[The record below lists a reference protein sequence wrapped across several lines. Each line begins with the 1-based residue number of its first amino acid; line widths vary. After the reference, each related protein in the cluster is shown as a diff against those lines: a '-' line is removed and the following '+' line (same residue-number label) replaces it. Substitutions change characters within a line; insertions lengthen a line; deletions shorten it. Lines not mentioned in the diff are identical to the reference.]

1 MTEPPVISRRQAR
14 RDAMV
19 VLYQRDITGGDY
31 ADLYANLQKDRGYE
45 PSPYTRE
52 LVEGVNCRREEIDG
66 RIDRYSIN
74 WPAHRIA
81 ALERNILRIGVF
93 EIGFRDDIP
102 AETSIDEAVGLA
114 KRYCSREAGVLING
128 ILGKMVEEGEAA
140 DGN

>member
-1 MTEPPVISRRQAR
+1 MTVSRRQAR

-19 VLYQRDITGGDY
+19 VLYQHDITGGEY
-31 ADLYANLQKDRGYE
+31 AELFANLEKDRGHE
-45 PSPYTRE
+45 PAPFTRE
-52 LVEGVNCRREEIDG
+52 LVEGVDSHREEIDG
-66 RIDRYSIN
+66 SIDRYSIN

-81 ALERNILRIGVF
+81 ALERNILRIGVY

-128 ILGKMVEEGEAA
+128 ILGKMVEEGDGA

>member
-1 MTEPPVISRRQAR
+1 
-14 RDAMV
+14 MV
-19 VLYQRDITGGDY
+19 VLYQHDITGGEY
-31 ADLYANLQKDRGYE
+31 AELFANLEKDRGHE
-45 PSPYTRE
+45 PAPFTRE
-52 LVEGVNCRREEIDG
+52 LVEGVDSHREEIDG
-66 RIDRYSIN
+66 SIDRYSIN

-81 ALERNILRIGVF
+81 ALERNILRIGVY

-128 ILGKMVEEGEAA
+128 ILGKMVEEGDGA

>member
-1 MTEPPVISRRQAR
+1 MVVSRRQAR

-31 ADLYANLQKDRGYE
+31 RELFANLEQDRGYA
-45 PSPYTRE
+45 PDPFTRE
-52 LVEGVNCRREEIDG
+52 LVEGVDARREEIDQ
-66 RIDRYSIN
+66 RIDRCSIN

-128 ILGKMVEEGEAA
+128 ILGKMVEEGEEA
-140 DGN
+140 DGD

>member
-1 MTEPPVISRRQAR
+1 
-14 RDAMV
+14 MV
-19 VLYQRDITGGDY
+19 VLYQHDITGGEY
-31 ADLYANLQKDRGYE
+31 AELFVNLEKDRGHE
-45 PSPYTRE
+45 PAPFTRE
-52 LVEGVNCRREEIDG
+52 LVEGVDSHREEIDG
-66 RIDRYSIN
+66 SIDRYSIN

-81 ALERNILRIGVF
+81 ALERNILRIGVY

-128 ILGKMVEEGEAA
+128 ILGKMVEEGDGA